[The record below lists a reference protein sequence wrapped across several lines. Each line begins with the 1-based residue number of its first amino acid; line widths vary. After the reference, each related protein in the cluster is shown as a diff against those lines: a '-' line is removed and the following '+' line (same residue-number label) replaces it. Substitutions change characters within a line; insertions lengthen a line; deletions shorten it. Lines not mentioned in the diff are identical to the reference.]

1 MAIIRVDFILRIWSG
16 RVIIRNDVRNEMDV
30 NLLLPES
37 IKHPRKKLKI
47 IMLNK
52 HIVPQKDM
60 ELTLRKLPRCF
71 ILRLRYDVEEKLNVL
86 P

>member
-1 MAIIRVDFILRIWSG
+1 MAIMWVDFVLRIWSA
-16 RVIIRNDVRNEMDV
+16 RVIIRNDVRNEMDM

-37 IKHPRKKLKI
+37 IKRHRKKLKI

-52 HIVPQKDM
+52 HIVPQEDM
-60 ELTLRKLPRCF
+60 ELALLKLPRCF